1 MTSRLL
7 ASAKGG
13 GLFDQLAPGL
23 YAWAVTVAWPVSHR
37 FAPLGS
43 RIFALI
49 AVVALVSGA
58 ALTYSSLHLARIV
71 GIWVFLASCMGA
83 WALVSSSI
91 APLQL
96 DPVQGLLGSLGWGFF
111 AVSWAGQTRDVPEP
125 RPDPAQPDARVAPRQ
140 TVPRSVTHILG
151 AVALA
156 ASIPMVLAWWVQS
169 LERALLAHAIA
180 LAVAI
185 ALVAFAV
192 DMFDPRSRELEKKLM
207 APIRPQRRLRRA
219 APSLVALVVLTLL
232 GAGYSLLR

>member
-1 MTSRLL
+1 
-7 ASAKGG
+7 
-13 GLFDQLAPGL
+13 
-23 YAWAVTVAWPVSHR
+23 
-37 FAPLGS
+37 
-43 RIFALI
+43 
-49 AVVALVSGA
+49 
-58 ALTYSSLHLARIV
+58 
-71 GIWVFLASCMGA
+71 
-83 WALVSSSI
+83 
-91 APLQL
+91 
-96 DPVQGLLGSLGWGFF
+96 
-111 AVSWAGQTRDVPEP
+111 
-125 RPDPAQPDARVAPRQ
+125 
-140 TVPRSVTHILG
+140 VTHILG